1 MTQARWLVQVDWN
14 DDGDFSD
21 ADEDVTADVLGMTLE
36 HRRDL
41 SSEHIEAARLELE
54 LKNHDHKYSPP
65 NASSPLSGQ
74 LKPGRAVRVRAAYP
88 YDSLSGE
95 AGARLGSHLPDHDA
109 GWAWTEH
116 LRGFRIASGGAGVQT
131 HGAPGGGPCVATLD
145 FGDPDVS
152 IGCDFERG
160 LNATVH
166 GGLCFRYSNV
176 SNYLYARVTGA
187 GVELRSVDK
196 GADSLI
202 ASASH
207 VWPAGTTG
215 FLQVVLHGSSI
226 RVLVDDVELIDSETS
241 FNETAT
247 RHGLFCGGGADHVW
261 AGFGGWASLFRG
273 SVDSIHPR
281 PHSGAQYCYLRAL
294 DEMERLTS
302 VTLYTYA
309 TSSMPQ
315 TSDEI
320 LGDILDY
327 AGVDPKRRRMDTGAV
342 LVPYI
347 WTPSIWGVRAIDEVH
362 RLQEEE
368 DGFVYVDGHGYWRL
382 ENRAHRAS
390 APHVSARAAIKD
402 TDDGTNPYFSE
413 LEWDDGVDNVE
424 NLLFI
429 RIRDGANKGAQ
440 DVWTLTETPRFN
452 ASETKEFLA
461 ESTAYD
467 VVAGLLPPVEN
478 VDYEANSSR
487 RGTGTDISGQLTVT
501 HPNTADYNG
510 KGTLIRVTFGAS
522 RGYLTLL
529 KLRTLNAFRLDD
541 PVLLLAEDAGSKGAY
556 GRRIR
561 SIDARWTRQV
571 DAAQA
576 TIDHRLARR
585 KDPRTVLNLVV
596 PAGSKANA
604 MLLLHRSI
612 SDRVAVSYPE
622 MGVAG
627 DFFIEGHRIVV
638 EEGWTRATRE
648 LLLQSA

>member
-1 MTQARWLVQVDWN
+1 MTQARWLVQIDWN
-14 DDGDFSD
+14 GDGDFSD
-21 ADEDVTADVLGMTLE
+21 PSEDVTPDVLGMTLE
-36 HRRDL
+36 HLRDL

-65 NASSPLSGQ
+65 NASSPLSG
-74 LKPGRAVRVRAAYP
+74 LLRPGRAVRVRAAYP
-88 YDSLSGE
+88 YDALSGA
-95 AGARLGSHLPDHDA
+95 AGSRLGTHAPDHDA
-109 GWAWTEH
+109 GWAWTER
-116 LRGFRIASGGAGVQT
+116 LRGFRIAADGVGARTDGGS
-131 HGAPGGGPCVATLD
+131 GGGPCVATLD

-152 IGCDFERG
+152 IGCTFERG
-160 LNATVH
+160 QDATNH
-166 GGLCFRYSNV
+166 GGLCFRYSDTG
-176 SNYLYARVTGA
+176 SYLYARVTGA
-187 GVELRSVDK
+187 AVQVRSVDK
-196 GADSLI
+196 GVDSLI

-207 VWPAGTTG
+207 VWPSGAAR
-215 FLQVVLHGSSI
+215 FLQIVLHGSSI
-226 RVLVDDVELIDSETS
+226 RVFVDDAELIDARTS

-247 RHGLFCGGGADHVW
+247 RHGLFCSGGADHTW
-261 AGFGGWASLFRG
+261 TGFGGWVSMFRG

-281 PHSGAQYCYLRAL
+281 PHRGAQYCYLRAL

-327 AGVDPKRRRMDTGAV
+327 ADVHPERRCMDTGAV

-368 DGFVYVDGHGYWRL
+368 DGFVYVDGHGFWRL

-390 APHVSARAAIKD
+390 APHASARTTIRE
-402 TDDGTNPYFSE
+402 TDDGANPYFSE

-429 RIRDGANKGAQ
+429 RIRDGTNMGAQ
-440 DVWTLTETPRFN
+440 DVWTLTETARFN
-452 ASETKEFLA
+452 ARETKEFLA
-461 ESTAYD
+461 ESTGYD
-467 VVAGLLPPVEN
+467 VVAGLLPPVRN
-478 VDYEANSSR
+478 VDYRANASR
-487 RGTGTDISGQLTVT
+487 RGTGADLSGQLTVT
-501 HPNTADYNG
+501 HPNTASYNG

-522 RGYLTLL
+522 RGWLTLL

-541 PVLLLAEDAGSKGAY
+541 PVLLLAEDADSRDAY

-585 KDPRTVLNLVV
+585 RHPRTVLNLVV
-596 PAGSKANA
+596 PAGSRANA

-612 SDRVAVSYPE
+612 SDRVAVRYPE
-622 MGVAG
+622 MGIDG
-627 DFFIEGHRIVV
+627 HFFIEGHRIIV
-638 EEGWTRATRE
+638 EEGWARATRE
-648 LLLQSA
+648 LLLQSV